1 MEQRFNMN
9 KTYSVRLTEQE
20 REPLDAVIRQGKA
33 AADQIKHANI
43 FLKADADGA
52 AWSDEALATAF
63 SVHTRTV
70 ADMRARVVEHGLEA
84 ALTRKPQERPS
95 HQPLFDGAAEAHR
108 IALRCAEPP
117 AGHARWPWRWLADT
131 VVERD
136 MVASASQ
143 ETVRRTRKKPR

>member
-1 MEQRFNMN
+1 MCNF
-9 KTYSVRLTEQE
+9 
-20 REPLDAVIRQGKA
+20 
-33 AADQIKHANI
+33 
-43 FLKADADGA
+43 
-52 AWSDEALATAF
+52 ALAGTLQ
-63 SVHTRTV
+63 V
-70 ADMRARVVEHGLEA
+70 AAYDSFAILRPARLVEHGLEA